1 MNENA
6 GIAIPFKAAAIPP
19 IVIKIL
25 SFLEANL
32 NSFKK
37 GTVGLGGSFSVDFLV
52 GSIISLFVSDMF
64 VVKIFIFY
72 YFCMIN

>member
-1 MNENA
+1 MSENA

-19 IVIKIL
+19 IVIKNL

-37 GTVGLGGSFSVDFLV
+37 GTVGLRGSISVAFFI
-52 GSIISLFVSDMF
+52 GSIISFCVSDMF
-64 VVKIFIFY
+64 VVKRFIVIFSR
-72 YFCMIN
+72 